1 MEQTFIQL
9 IQQHSGIIHKVIRLY
24 VIHPEDQRD
33 LFQEV
38 LLQAWKSYASFQ
50 GKSAFSTWLYRI
62 ALNTVLT
69 FRRKKQV
76 FIESLEERHNAQ
88 AVSGPAENVNEELL
102 HTIRRLPE
110 IDRIV
115 LTLHLDGHDNEEIA
129 SITGLSKNN
138 TAVRL
143 FRAKQQVIQQMQNQ
157 LKSQEP

>member
-1 MEQTFIQL
+1 LEQSFIQL

-24 VIHPEDQRD
+24 VIDSEDQRD

-38 LLQAWKSYASFQ
+38 LLQAWKSYSTFQ

-69 FRRKKQV
+69 FRRKKQI
-76 FIESLEERHNAQ
+76 FTESLEEKHESQQFNAAPEHNH
-88 AVSGPAENVNEELL
+88 EELL

-115 LTLHLDGHDNEEIA
+115 LTLHLDAYENEEIA

-138 TAVRL
+138 VAVRL
-143 FRAKQQVIQQMQNQ
+143 HRAKQQVIQQMQNQ
-157 LKSQEP
+157 LKSQQT